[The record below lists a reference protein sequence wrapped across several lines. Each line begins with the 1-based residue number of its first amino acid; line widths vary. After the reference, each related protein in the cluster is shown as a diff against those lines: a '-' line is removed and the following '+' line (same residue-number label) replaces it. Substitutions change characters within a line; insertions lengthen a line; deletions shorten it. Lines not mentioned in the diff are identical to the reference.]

1 MEILISIEY
10 FQKEEGIMADLKK
23 VDFSPEAQKQRNLD
37 EFLKGLDVQRYGTPP
52 PDAAGAPSSW
62 ELLEEVAKLRK
73 EITEVKEL
81 VRDICASL
89 LEDLNRVF

>member
-1 MEILISIEY
+1 
-10 FQKEEGIMADLKK
+10 MADLKK

-37 EFLKGLDVQRYGTPP
+37 EFLIDVQRYGTPP
-52 PDAAGAPSSW
+52 PDAAGPPSSW
-62 ELLEEVAKLRK
+62 ELLEEIAKLRK

-81 VRDICASL
+81 MRDICASL

>member
-1 MEILISIEY
+1 
-10 FQKEEGIMADLKK
+10 MADLKK

-37 EFLKGLDVQRYGTPP
+37 EFLIDVQRYGTPP
-52 PDAAGAPSSW
+52 PDAAGPPSSW
-62 ELLEEVAKLRK
+62 ELLEEIAKLRK

-81 VRDICASL
+81 MRDTCASL